1 MELILNGPIFLAH
14 PSLRALLNVWWLQGN
29 NLTVWTI
36 TLASAT
42 KKVRK
47 VDIRSALRTFQIFRY
62 AFGTHLT
69 QKVHILFV
77 SDSNADII

>member
-1 MELILNGPIFLAH
+1 MLN
-14 PSLRALLNVWWLQGN
+14 RVNLNKVGLHSVDACLG
-29 NLTVWTI
+29 
-36 TLASAT
+36 SAT